1 MSRLIGASHADY
13 VESYRRAR
21 GSSSKSERWRR
32 YLYST
37 NHKDI
42 GTMYFVFAM
51 CAGLIGG
58 ILSVVIR
65 MELQQPGLQIFTNTH
80 TYNVFVTGHGLIMIF
95 FTLMPAM
102 MGGFGNWMVPLM
114 IGAPDMA
121 FPRMNNISFWLLPAS
136 FALLIISMF
145 VEGEPGS
152 NGAGT
157 GWTLYAPLSTSGH
170 PGPAVDFVI
179 LSMHIAGA
187 SSILGCDQFHHH
199 HFQYACAGHDP
210 A

>member
-1 MSRLIGASHADY
+1 
-13 VESYRRAR
+13 
-21 GSSSKSERWRR
+21 
-32 YLYST
+32 
-37 NHKDI
+37 
-42 GTMYFVFAM
+42 MYFVFAI

-58 ILSVVIR
+58 IFSVVIR

-152 NGAGT
+152 KRRWHRLDALRA
-157 GWTLYAPLSTSGH
+157 TLDVRSPW
-170 PGPAVDFVI
+170 PGCRFRDPVDPYRGRVFDP
-179 LSMHIAGA
+179 
-187 SSILGCDQFHHH
+187 GCDQFYYH
-199 HFQYACAGHDP
+199 HF
-210 A
+210 